1 MLEFLF
7 NKVADLQVYYFMK
20 KRLQHRC
27 FPVNI
32 ARFDPFLCTVYAF
45 FNYDNLAGFFSV
57 KICYTEKKKS
67 TILSKSKNSI
77 IIRIIQLFSG
87 DQLLPL
93 SLTLYFLLT

>member
-1 MLEFLF
+1 MLFLF
-7 NKVADLQVYYFMK
+7 L
-20 KRLQHRC
+20 
-27 FPVNI
+27 
-32 ARFDPFLCTVYAF
+32 AF
-45 FNYDNLAGFFSV
+45 VHSFSTAASNYDNLAGFFSV